1 MKISIFRAVAD
12 VPLGNSCS
20 CYVASLEAWQ
30 RGRERDRWVGWMSIS
45 VNALVTDTL
54 ACLTPVVMLV
64 FLQPSRTRAR
74 ARFYSMSRC
83 SRRTSTFGMGA
94 PSSCASEIAGADEIV
109 DLRSGDVF
117 PDNVKSSNAGD
128 SYGIPATEAGDGYR
142 KAGRMND
149 SREDLSAKSK
159 RPRLP
164 RIGIRDSARP
174 AWCYQ
179 FLDADR
185 KIFSLSDAWYLLY
198 SSIFPFSLKW
208 N

>member
-1 MKISIFRAVAD
+1 M
-12 VPLGNSCS
+12 G
-20 CYVASLEAWQ
+20 
-30 RGRERDRWVGWMSIS
+30 GWVS

-54 ACLTPVVMLV
+54 VYVSTRASPRRDVGV
-64 FLQPSRTRAR
+64 FNPRARAR

-94 PSSCASEIAGADEIV
+94 PSSCASGIAGADEIV

-149 SREDLSAKSK
+149 SRQDLSAKSK
-159 RPRLP
+159 RSRLP

-185 KIFSLSDAWYLLY
+185 KIFSLSDA
-198 SSIFPFSLKW
+198 
-208 N
+208 